1 MLPALYRP
9 AVSYLRVVRD
19 TILLFYMYYLL
30 CPLLFHNYVILC
42 LFSGWGGRFSSLWV
56 GVTLLLLGFLQI
68 ASLCG

>member
-19 TILLFYMYYLL
+19 TILL

-42 LFSGWGGRFSSLWV
+42 LFSGGGVGFPVCGLGSL
-56 GVTLLLLGFLQI
+56 F
-68 ASLCG
+68 CC